1 MEGYQA
7 DYEVKRRFAPVT
19 EEMMGTA
26 EQSWSLEAAARPN
39 SGANAPEFFGSPG
52 NPLTVVIQPQSLFS
66 QNGLKRP
73 FYGRKRKSCTLFFV
87 VYFQPFTVNRSINP
101 QGRPLCN

>member
-19 EEMMGTA
+19 EEMKGMT
-26 EQSWSLEAAARPN
+26 EQSWSRESVIRPETDAKN
-39 SGANAPEFFGSPG
+39 DEFANPPG
-52 NPLTVVIQPQSLFS
+52 NPTTVAIQPQNLFS
-66 QNGLKRP
+66 EIGPNRP
-73 FYGRKRKSCTLFFV
+73 FSGQKRKSCTLFFV